1 MKFSIITA
9 TLNSQE
15 TINKTLNSIISQDY
29 HDYEVIFVDGHSTDK
44 TINLINNSNIKNK
57 TIINQNG
64 KGVYNAFNEGIK
76 CANGEIILILNSD
89 DYFKEA
95 NSLFEINNLFV
106 KYSNIPLFISN
117 IEMINKN
124 DNIIRNYKSNNF
136 KKFMFYFGH
145 MPPHPGVFIK
155 KEIYEKYG
163 LFSENY
169 ENAGDFEFLVRV
181 ILKQKINFKIIKKCF
196 IQMSYGGK
204 SNKNLQSFLKN
215 TIEIKKALNMNNIQT
230 SYFLVIIRFIIKV
243 FQFSILPRGK

>member
-9 TLNSQE
+9 TLNSQG
-15 TINKTLNSIISQDY
+15 TINKTLDSIVSQNFD
-29 HDYEVIFVDGHSTDK
+29 DYEVIFVDGHSTDK

-64 KGVYNAFNEGIK
+64 KGVYDAFNEGIK
-76 CANGEIILILNSD
+76 CANGEIILILSSD
-89 DYFKEA
+89 DYFKEV

-117 IEMINKN
+117 VEMINKN

-163 LFSENY
+163 LFNEHF
-169 ENAGDFEFLVRV
+169 ENAGDFEFLVRL

-204 SNKNLQSFLKN
+204 SNKNLKSFLKN

>member
-29 HDYEVIFVDGHSTDK
+29 HDYEVIFVDGHSTDN
-44 TINLINNSNIKNK
+44 TINLINNSNIKKK

-76 CANGEIILILNSD
+76 CANGEIILIINSD
-89 DYFKEA
+89 DYLKET
-95 NSLFEINNLFV
+95 NSLFEINNILV
-106 KYSNIPLFISN
+106 KYPEISLFISN
-117 IEMINKN
+117 VEMINKN

-145 MPPHPGVFIK
+145 MPPHPGVFIR

-163 LFSENY
+163 LFNEHY
-169 ENAGDFEFLVRV
+169 ENAGDFEFLVRI

-204 SNKNLQSFLKN
+204 SNKNLKSFLKN